1 MLHKGW
7 KLKIL
12 SEGVT
17 RVKSWT
23 DFKGLV
29 DEQKPNS
36 VVYVIE
42 QSGFSPKRELTT
54 LRLMF
59 PSSKAYYVFLDF
71 PKGEMLRE
79 THIPLSKD
87 KQGNYFIEEENV
99 KSFLRKQLG
108 NENLTICAYWTI

>member
-1 MLHKGW
+1 M
-7 KLKIL
+7 
-12 SEGVT
+12 SEGVI
-17 RVKSWT
+17 RVKSWEE
-23 DFKGLV
+23 FKRLV
-29 DEQKPNS
+29 NEQKPSS

-42 QSGFSPKRELTT
+42 QSGLSPNRELTS

-71 PKGEMLRE
+71 AKGETLRE
-79 THIPLSKD
+79 TRIPLSKD

-99 KSFLRKQLG
+99 KNFLKKQLG